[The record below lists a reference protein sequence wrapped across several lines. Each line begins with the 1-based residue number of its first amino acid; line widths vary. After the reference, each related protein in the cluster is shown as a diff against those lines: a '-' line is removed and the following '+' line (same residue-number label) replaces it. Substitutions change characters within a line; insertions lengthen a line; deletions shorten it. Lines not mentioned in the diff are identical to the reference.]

1 MSSACLACHC
11 AISTPFT
18 GMRTI
23 GVTGGTSP
31 ALAIC
36 ARFSM
41 YCRQSR
47 SRPLS
52 QGLCSISNTQPSYF
66 DWLIPTAESVWA
78 GAKQVSACWPAS
90 RARMT
95 LLRRGRSA
103 IWEVSVNSDGILSD
117 ASAGLAEARGGWTM
131 PGRAVAS
138 GPHELNYR
146 DVHDHRLPRPL
157 HDRAEGPAPLPQG
170 ADR

>member
-1 MSSACLACHC
+1 
-11 AISTPFT
+11 
-18 GMRTI
+18 MRTS
-23 GVTGGTSP
+23 GVTGGTRP
-31 ALAIC
+31 ALATW
-36 ARFSM
+36 ARLSM

-66 DWLIPTAESVWA
+66 DWLIPMAESTWA

-103 IWEVSVNSDGILSD
+103 ILLPLAIGGAYGLRPPGLTPGIHLLKDDGLL
-117 ASAGLAEARGGWTM
+117 GQAR
-131 PGRAVAS
+131 
-138 GPHELNYR
+138 
-146 DVHDHRLPRPL
+146 
-157 HDRAEGPAPLPQG
+157 Q
-170 ADR
+170 